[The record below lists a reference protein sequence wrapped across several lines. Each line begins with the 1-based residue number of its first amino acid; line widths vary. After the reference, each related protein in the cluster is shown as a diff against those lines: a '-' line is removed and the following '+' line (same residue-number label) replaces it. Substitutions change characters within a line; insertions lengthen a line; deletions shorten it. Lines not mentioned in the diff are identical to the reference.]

1 MPVKTESRIRVT
13 VMLGNS
19 LTDRDTLAALELL
32 GPDPAAEV
40 LGLFIEDSELLSLAD
55 IPVVREYCRLTQ
67 AGRPLQVDELERQF
81 RVQARRAER
90 ALAEMVNPRG
100 CPWSFRAL
108 RGDPVDL
115 LRQTLA
121 EVDLMLLGATAG
133 LPPGMVRRQAAAKR
147 PVMAIFNRSE
157 PAARALSVALRIA
170 ESSGASLV
178 VVLASDSPQ
187 EMDALREQAGG
198 IVGERAVDYLEL
210 SSDSIA
216 TTLEGLRRHPAGQLV
231 LGMPAEPLDDHT
243 IALLRGRSNCT
254 VILVR

>member
-67 AGRPLQVDELERQF
+67 AGRRLQADELERQF
-81 RVQARRAER
+81 RSQARRAER

-121 EVDLMLLGATAG
+121 GVDLMLLGATAG
-133 LPPGMVRRQAAAKR
+133 LPPVTVRRPAAAKR
-147 PVMAIFNRSE
+147 PVMAVFNRPE
-157 PAARALSVALRIA
+157 PATRALRVALRMA
-170 ESSGASLV
+170 ESSGAGLV
-178 VVLASDSPQ
+178 VALAADSPQ
-187 EMDALREQAGG
+187 ELDTLREQARG
-198 IVGERAVDYLEL
+198 IVGERPVDYLEI
-210 SSDSIA
+210 SSHSIA
-216 TTLEGLRRHPAGQLV
+216 GTLEGLRRHPAGQLV

-254 VILVR
+254 VILVK

>member
-1 MPVKTESRIRVT
+1 MPVKPKSRIRVT

-90 ALAEMVNPRG
+90 DLAEMVNPRG

-108 RGDPVDL
+108 R
-115 LRQTLA
+115 
-121 EVDLMLLGATAG
+121 GATAG

>member
-1 MPVKTESRIRVT
+1 
-13 VMLGNS
+13 
-19 LTDRDTLAALELL
+19 
-32 GPDPAAEV
+32 
-40 LGLFIEDSELLSLAD
+40 
-55 IPVVREYCRLTQ
+55 
-67 AGRPLQVDELERQF
+67 
-81 RVQARRAER
+81 
-90 ALAEMVNPRG
+90 MVNPRG